1 MSRVDAEAGLTPA
14 RLSALSV
21 VHFGGPLPL
30 GRLARAEGVSSPTM
44 SRVVDAL
51 CELGSPSAGAHDV
64 NGRVTMVAATPS
76 GSALMRRAAARRAD
90 VIAAALGGLPAR
102 QRDASS
108 APRPTSRPRRR
119 RPGRG
124 RPQPYRLNSQ
134 PTTNEMSFVARWA
147 SAGASRLPERSR
159 R

>member
-1 MSRVDAEAGLTPA
+1 VARQELREAAEELNSFAIHLLRSMSRVDAESGLTPA

-51 CELGSPSAGAHDV
+51 CALGYAERRAHDV

-90 VIAAALGGLPAR
+90 VITAALRELPVR
-102 QRDASS
+102 QRDAVVR
-108 APRPTSRPRRR
+108 ATAHLPALVAGVRDVAGLSRT
-119 RPGRG
+119 G
-124 RPQPYRLNSQ
+124 
-134 PTTNEMSFVARWA
+134 
-147 SAGASRLPERSR
+147 
-159 R
+159 